1 MEKRGITKRTIKN
14 TLSVTFENYQGKTF
28 TRSGQEIERSIRDLK
43 KRVAAVGLAAG
54 ITLGAV
60 APTVISSLA
69 NYANTNKSTRE
80 AIEWVN
86 KMEKVGKNHRFQ
98 ENSAQEEQEEAVK
111 RAELYSAIITY
122 KQLNYKEEKSFKEEK
137 DYINA
142 CQKIIESKD
151 FVMDIY
157 TNSIKGKVARAYGI
171 TDPAEIAQIEVSD
184 YIKDG
189 KHAPKI
195 VLPNGT
201 IITEKSFMSQN
212 ASMDETL
219 AKNVIQARALR
230 DAGEFSEN
238 KRREDLPIEDIIVV
252 YDYEENFAEYY
263 KVSSD
268 KNGNLVTEEVN
279 RGVTNEQIE
288 TDEPEI

>member
-1 MEKRGITKRTIKN
+1 MALG
-14 TLSVTFENYQGKTF
+14 L
-28 TRSGQEIERSIRDLK
+28 
-43 KRVAAVGLAAG
+43 AVGIG
-54 ITLGAV
+54 IGAV
-60 APTVISSLA
+60 TIGKISKVKSFF
-69 NYANTNKSTRE
+69 NNKKSTTE
-80 AIEWVN
+80 AVEWVKKQEEAGMN
-86 KMEKVGKNHRFQ
+86 YRSQ
-98 ENSAQEEQEEAVK
+98 ENSVQEEQENAIQEEAVKEAAK

-122 KQLNYKEEKSFKEEK
+122 KQLNYKTERSFKEEK

-142 CQKIIESKD
+142 CQTIIESKD

-201 IITEKSFMSQN
+201 IITEKSFMSKN
-212 ASMDETL
+212 ASMDEKL